1 MQVEKVKYEVNWK
14 GFKRG
19 YSIFIP
25 CLDPK
30 KALKVEVAPFFK
42 RVKMKV
48 LTKVV
53 IEEGVRG
60 LRIWRL

>member
-1 MQVEKVKYEVNWK
+1 MLVEKVDYDINWK
-14 GFKRG
+14 NFKRG
-19 YSIFIP
+19 YSFFIP

-30 KALKVEVAPFFK
+30 AARREIKTVTDRFK
-42 RVKMKV
+42 YKI

>member
-1 MQVEKVKYEVNWK
+1 MVEKVSYDVNWK
-14 GFKRG
+14 NFKRG
-19 YSIFIP
+19 CSIFIP

-30 KALKVEVAPFFK
+30 QALKNEVLPFF
-42 RVKMKV
+42 RRIKMKV

-60 LRIWRL
+60 LRIWRM